1 MRRLNR
7 VLASLTL
14 LGAMTLGGVVLTR
27 QVLAVAN
34 EANSERLSR
43 AVLAYIGEK
52 NPNAPIKAFQRYPE
66 VLFAESE
73 RTRIDHCL
81 ALGQAELE
89 SEFKPDA
96 VGAAGE
102 VGLYQTLPSTAA
114 LFESKVGPFKRPVL
128 KGQRDLG
135 DLAIPTVSTK
145 FASSS

>member
-14 LGAMTLGGVVLTR
+14 VGAMTLGGVVLTR

-34 EANSERLSR
+34 EANSERLNR

-81 ALGQAELE
+81 ALAQAEVE
-89 SEFKPDA
+89 SEFKHDA
-96 VGAAGE
+96 VGAAW
-102 VGLYQTLPSTAA
+102 
-114 LFESKVGPFKRPVL
+114 
-128 KGQRDLG
+128 
-135 DLAIPTVSTK
+135 
-145 FASSS
+145 